1 MRISLDSGSRRP
13 HQRKELGPMG
23 RAGAHERRQRLCRL
37 GAHGSILGGLLQLL
51 SPACCTYYLLVIVV
65 LELEWPREKLAACS
79 IQDTPCS

>member
-1 MRISLDSGSRRP
+1 
-13 HQRKELGPMG
+13 MG
-23 RAGAHERRQRLCRL
+23 RAGARERRQRLCRL

-51 SPACCTYYLLVIVV
+51 SPACCTHCLLVTVV